1 MTKLMDKFNK
11 GSKFVARA
19 SKESEYKSL
28 KELGASKKVYT
39 VRNLYINKKSK
50 YGDAPVV
57 LIDDCKTL
65 VNLPKHLLETVE
77 EMRED
82 LEVVDAINNGE
93 VGFSVYEYDGKNG
106 SGFSV
111 NWEDIQPDFRN
122 EITDKDLPF

>member
-11 GSKFVARA
+11 GSKFNARA
-19 SKESEYKSL
+19 NKDSVYKSL
-28 KELGASKKVYT
+28 KELGASDKIYI

-65 VNLPKHLLETVE
+65 VNLPKHLLKTVE

-93 VGFSVYEYDGKNG
+93 VGFSVYEYDSKNG

-122 EITDKDLPF
+122 ENTDEDLPF

>member
-65 VNLPKHLLETVE
+65 VNLPKHLLKTVE
-77 EMRED
+77 EIRED

-93 VGFSVYEYDGKNG
+93 VGFSVYEYDSNNG

-122 EITDKDLPF
+122 EIIDEDLPF